1 MSIFVQYFKNNFT
14 EFIVGSYDNKI
25 CLLDYRYRK
34 NRNTIDNRM
43 KKYLKTDIVF
53 ESTDI
58 IEKAIVQIEEY
69 FEKKRKTFD
78 LPLLFVGSD
87 FQKKVWTALVEVPYS
102 QTSSYLDLAKKIGN
116 EKAVRAVA
124 NANGANA
131 LSIVVPCHRIIGT
144 NKKLTGYAGGLELKK
159 KLLDLES
166 SNK

>member
-87 FQKKVWTALVEVPYS
+87 FQKKVWTALVEVPYA

>member
-144 NKKLTGYAGGLELKK
+144 NKKLIGYAGGLELKK

>member
-58 IEKAIVQIEEY
+58 IEKAIVQIKEY

-87 FQKKVWTALVEVPYS
+87 FQKKVWTALVEVPYA